1 MLYSSSSIEIDIN
14 NQINEFQEEERGIF
28 LDKQQLKIFVE
39 TADKED
45 KMKIDD
51 SSTDVDSECLSRMHT
66 RIIVDVS

>member
-1 MLYSSSSIEIDIN
+1 MPYSSSSIEIDIN
-14 NQINEFQEEERGIF
+14 NQINEFQEEREIF

-45 KMKIDD
+45 RIKIDD
-51 SSTDVDSECLSRMHT
+51 GSTDVDSECLSRMHT

>member
-1 MLYSSSSIEIDIN
+1 MPYSSSSIEIDIN
-14 NQINEFQEEERGIF
+14 NQINEFQEEREIF

-45 KMKIDD
+45 KIKIDD
-51 SSTDVDSECLSRMHT
+51 GSTDVDSECLSRMHT